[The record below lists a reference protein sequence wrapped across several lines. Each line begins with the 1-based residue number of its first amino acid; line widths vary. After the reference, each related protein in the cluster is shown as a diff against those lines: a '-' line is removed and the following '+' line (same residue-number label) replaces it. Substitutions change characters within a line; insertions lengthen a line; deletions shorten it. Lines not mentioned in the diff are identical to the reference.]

1 MINKTAIEKYFIAE
15 KQESLLFMIVGIAA
29 VALSVIAWQFWKTP
43 GWKGAA
49 IPLACIGLLQLTVG
63 YTVYT
68 RSDEQRVN
76 MVYALDMNPTK
87 LVQEELPRMQLVNK
101 KFIVY
106 RWVEVLLL
114 LTGIVLAIVFLVN
127 DDKRFIWGLGIALAV
142 QAALMLGADFFAE
155 RRAVA
160 YTNQLA
166 QLKEP

>member
-1 MINKTAIEKYFIAE
+1 MAE
-15 KQESLLFMIVGIAA
+15 KQESLLFIVVGI
-29 VALSVIAWQFWKTP
+29 VALALAIVAWQFWKTP

-63 YTVYT
+63 YTVYA
-68 RSDEQRVN
+68 RSDEQRIN

-87 LVQEELPRMQLVNK
+87 LVQEELPRMQRVNK

-106 RWVEVLLL
+106 RWVEILLL
-114 LTGIVLAIVFLVN
+114 LTGIVLAIVFHAS
-127 DDKRFIWGLGIALAV
+127 DDRRFIRGLGIALAV

-155 RRAVA
+155 RRAIA

-166 QLKEP
+166 QLKKP

>member
-1 MINKTAIEKYFIAE
+1 MAE
-15 KQESLLFMIVGIAA
+15 KQESLLFIVVGI
-29 VALSVIAWQFWKTP
+29 VALALAIVAWQFWKTP

-63 YTVYT
+63 YTVYA

-87 LVQEELPRMQLVNK
+87 LVQEELPRMQRVNK

-106 RWVEVLLL
+106 RWVEILLL
-114 LTGIVLAIVFLVN
+114 LTGIVLAIVFHAS
-127 DDKRFIWGLGIALAV
+127 DDRRFIRGLGIALAV
-142 QAALMLGADFFAE
+142 QAALMLGADFSAE
-155 RRAVA
+155 RRAIA

-166 QLKEP
+166 QLKKP

>member
-1 MINKTAIEKYFIAE
+1 MAE
-15 KQESLLFMIVGIAA
+15 KQESLLFIVVGI
-29 VALSVIAWQFWKTP
+29 VALALAIVAWQFWKTP

-63 YTVYT
+63 YTVYA

-87 LVQEELPRMQLVNK
+87 LVQEELPRMQRVNK

-106 RWVEVLLL
+106 RWVEILLL
-114 LTGIVLAIVFLVN
+114 LTGIVLAIVFHAS
-127 DDKRFIWGLGIALAV
+127 DDRRFIRGLGIALAV

-155 RRAVA
+155 RRAIA

-166 QLKEP
+166 QLKKP